1 MDNLT
6 AWELKQIE
14 QKPQTLSSKILN
26 HLICFLP
33 VLMALTVLLQYKLVP
48 DKEVLISF
56 KVYKPTDLYAYFIG
70 IFVVIFFVL
79 FVISFFS
86 KKAYEKWRNASPLLT
101 VIFFLLFAYDSAT
114 LKTRILHVTYFP
126 AIDDILNALI
136 SERAQLFNNFWHS
149 LILLFSGYFSGVI
162 AGLLCGIV
170 AGYIKKVRYWIMP
183 LIKVLGPIPA
193 NTWLPI
199 ILVLPFISLFSGAVF
214 IIALG
219 VWYPVTMTTMNGVMN
234 IPVHNYEAA
243 KTFGVGNFKMITQI
257 AIPASSPFIFQGLT
271 QGMGIACTV
280 LLIAEMM
287 GVEAGIGWYINW
299 QRGYADF
306 AKVYAAIIILCL
318 TFFTVNTILNAVKN
332 RVLRWQEEKA

>member
-1 MDNLT
+1 MENLT

-14 QKPQTLSSKILN
+14 RKPQTAISKTIN
-26 HLICFLP
+26 RLICFLP
-33 VLMALTVLLQYKLVP
+33 VLMALLVLLQYKLVP
-48 DKEVLISF
+48 DKEVMISF
-56 KVYKPTDLYAYFIG
+56 QVYKPTNLYAFFIG
-70 IFVVIFFVL
+70 IFAAVFFIL
-79 FVISFFS
+79 FTLSFFS
-86 KKAYEKWRNASPLLT
+86 KKVYEKWRNASPLLT
-101 VIFFLLFAYDSAT
+101 VVFLLLLVYDILT
-114 LKTRILHVTYFP
+114 LKTRLLHVTYFP
-126 AIDDILNALI
+126 TIDDILNALI
-136 SERAQLFNNFWHS
+136 SERAALFNNFWHS
-149 LILLFSGYFSGVI
+149 LILLFSGYFAGVA

-170 AGYIKKVRYWIMP
+170 SGYVKKVRYWVMP

-199 ILVLPFISLFSGAVF
+199 ILVLPFISLFQGSVF

-219 VWYPVTMTTMNGVMN
+219 VWYPVTMTTMNGVIN

-318 TFFTVNTILNAVKN
+318 TFFAVNTILNAVKN
-332 RVLRWQEEKA
+332 RVLRWQVEKV